1 MKSIILLLKALNF
14 FIIKKKQSVELI
26 NFQVSWRSLNPDNFT
41 SVGRVFPLKCV
52 TVGFRSYGELNIYS
66 YSNGMNE
73 KVTIGDYVSIA
84 NNVSFI
90 LGGNHNINTLT
101 TYPLKNFVL
110 NIPFQDAFSR
120 GEIVVGNEAWIGFG
134 ATIMSGVTIGKGAII
149 AAGALVVK
157 NVPPYAIV
165 GGNPAKVI
173 RFRFDKEIID
183 ELLNIELVDFGDNF
197 IIKNIENF
205 YSNIKSKND
214 VVNLVNKSKK

>member
-1 MKSIILLLKALNF
+1 MMLLLKALNS
-14 FIIKKKQSVELI
+14 FIIKKKQSFKLI
-26 NFQVSWRSLNPDNFT
+26 NFQVLWRSINSNNFT
-41 SVGRVFPLKCV
+41 SVGRIFPLECV

-66 YSNGMNE
+66 YSNGINE
-73 KVTIGDYVSIA
+73 KLTIGDYVSIA

-110 NIPFQDAFSR
+110 NTPFQDSFSR

-134 ATIMSGVTIGKGAII
+134 ATILSGVTIGKGAII
-149 AAGALVVK
+149 AAGSLVVR

-183 ELLNIELVDFGDNF
+183 ELLNMELVDFEDNF
-197 IIKNIENF
+197 IIKNIEGF
-205 YSNIKSKND
+205 YSDIKSKND
-214 VVNLVNKSKK
+214 VVYLVNKTKK